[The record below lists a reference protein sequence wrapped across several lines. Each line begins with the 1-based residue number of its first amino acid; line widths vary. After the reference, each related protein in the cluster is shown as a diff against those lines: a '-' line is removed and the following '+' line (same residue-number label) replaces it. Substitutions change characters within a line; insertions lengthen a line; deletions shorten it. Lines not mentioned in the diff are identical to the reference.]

1 MSHRAGLAG
10 AAGDCLVD
18 WDSGDVGVCSLL
30 VVFLCVYVSGEGAV
44 LDAWPLWRSVQ
55 LCLLRSACHVF
66 PLRNLRNVWLQ
77 TAPLH

>member
-18 WDSGDVGVCSLL
+18 WDSGDVGVYSLL

-44 LDAWPLWRSVQ
+44 LDAWP
-55 LCLLRSACHVF
+55 
-66 PLRNLRNVWLQ
+66 
-77 TAPLH
+77 